1 MINRISGKL
10 IDQEDGVVVVSCGG
24 VGFEL
29 CVTSHTQNSLQEGS
43 EVLLHTYLSVKEDS
57 MTLFGFSSVEEKQ
70 MFLRLISISGIGP
83 KMALS
88 ILSGSSP
95 QELALAIVSG
105 NVSILSKIKGVGKKT
120 AERIVLELKEKL
132 EESMEV
138 RPESAQEVKNNKL
151 WQEAE
156 DAVFGLRSLGIREAE
171 ATKIVQSVAERGM
184 TAEEIITKSLRGLA
198 K

>member
-29 CVTSHTQNSLQEGS
+29 CVTSHTQNSLQEGK

-138 RPESAQEVKNNKL
+138 RPESSQEVKNNKL